1 MLEAKLNDIRNSLS
15 DEVSRL
21 FRIDYYYD
29 ITSVDFYRG
38 GKVDEDGRRD
48 LREDFM
54 KAVNDIFS
62 ELEQTIKSVFMFKEE
77 NTLTVTQRIYDVNKL
92 TRRLVRLKTELDRT
106 PLEQAEIDANKK
118 PEFKQVHCE

>member
-1 MLEAKLNDIRNSLS
+1 MLL
-15 DEVSRL
+15 
-21 FRIDYYYD
+21 
-29 ITSVDFYRG
+29 
-38 GKVDEDGRRD
+38 
-48 LREDFM
+48 
-54 KAVNDIFS
+54 
-62 ELEQTIKSVFMFKEE
+62 KEE

>member
-1 MLEAKLNDIRNSLS
+1 MWSILENVTCALEK
-15 DEVSRL
+15 
-21 FRIDYYYD
+21 
-29 ITSVDFYRG
+29 
-38 GKVDEDGRRD
+38 KVYSSAFG
-48 LREDFM
+48 
-54 KAVNDIFS
+54 
-62 ELEQTIKSVFMFKEE
+62 QTIKSVFMFKEE

>member
-1 MLEAKLNDIRNSLS
+1 MK
-15 DEVSRL
+15 
-21 FRIDYYYD
+21 
-29 ITSVDFYRG
+29 SVNY
-38 GKVDEDGRRD
+38 
-48 LREDFM
+48 
-54 KAVNDIFS
+54 IFS
-62 ELEQTIKSVFMFKEE
+62 ELELTIKSVFMFKEE